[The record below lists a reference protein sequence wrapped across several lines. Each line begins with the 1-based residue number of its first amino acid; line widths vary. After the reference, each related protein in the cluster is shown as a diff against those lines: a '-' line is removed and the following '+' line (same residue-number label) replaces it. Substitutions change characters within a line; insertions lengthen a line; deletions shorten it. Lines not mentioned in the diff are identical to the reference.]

1 MEAAKAV
8 SAPIAVQIKRR
19 LVRAQVAIAHFLL
32 HHCIVFAASPTVRGE
47 DAPAGP
53 RCRDHL
59 SPWPCSCRMCYKCV
73 PLFTGM
79 QACGV
84 PRGKEPS
91 NGHTR
96 RRSGVQYR
104 CGKVNKG
111 RVRAALLF
119 PFAACWPRPSYLV
132 CISQDLAL

>member
-8 SAPIAVQIKRR
+8 SAPILVQIKRR

-53 RCRDHL
+53 RWRDHL
-59 SPWPCSCRMCYKCV
+59 SLRQCSCRMCYEFV
-73 PLFTGM
+73 PLFSGM
-79 QACGV
+79 HVCGG
-84 PRGKEPS
+84 PRGKEAS

-96 RRSGVQYR
+96 RWSGVQYR

-119 PFAACWPRPSYLV
+119 PFAAWWPRPSYLV